1 MVPAAVSG
9 GLKVEKIV
17 VQVDADLEDL
27 IPGYLQ
33 NRRQDAE
40 AILQALE
47 KQDFETIRVLG
58 HTMKGTG
65 GGYGFD
71 AITEI
76 GRALEEAAKIRD
88 TQAINR
94 GVSTL
99 LDYLEAVEVVFP

>member
-1 MVPAAVSG
+1 
-9 GLKVEKIV
+9 VEKIV

-33 NRRQDAE
+33 NRRQDVDPILE
-40 AILQALE
+40 AVD

-76 GRALEEAAKIRD
+76 GRDLETAAKEANVPTIR
-88 TQAINR
+88 QKAAA
-94 GVSTL
+94 L
-99 LDYLEAVEVVFP
+99 LAYLQAVEVVFQ

>member
-1 MVPAAVSG
+1 M
-9 GLKVEKIV
+9 EKII
-17 VQVDADLEDL
+17 VQVDPDLEDL

-33 NRRQDAE
+33 NRRQDME

-47 KQDFETIRVLG
+47 KQDFETIRILG

-71 AITEI
+71 AISEM
-76 GRALEEAAKIRD
+76 GRALEEAAKTRD
-88 TQAINR
+88 TQAIKR
-94 GVSTL
+94 ELASL

>member
-1 MVPAAVSG
+1 
-9 GLKVEKIV
+9 VEKIV

-33 NRRQDAE
+33 NRRQDVD

-47 KQDFETIRVLG
+47 NQDFDTIRVLG

-71 AITEI
+71 AITEM
-76 GRALEEAAKIRD
+76 GRVLEAAAKD
-88 TQAINR
+88 KNAQAIR
-94 GVSTL
+94 QGTAAL
-99 LDYLEAVEVVFP
+99 LDYLQAVEVVFQ

>member
-1 MVPAAVSG
+1 
-9 GLKVEKIV
+9 VEKIV

-33 NRRQDAE
+33 NRRQDVD

-47 KQDFETIRVLG
+47 NQNFETIRILG

-71 AITEI
+71 AITEM
-76 GRALEEAAKIRD
+76 GRALEAAAKDKNGPAIR
-88 TQAINR
+88 Q
-94 GVSTL
+94 GVAAL
-99 LDYLEAVEVVFP
+99 LDYLGAVEVVLQ

>member
-1 MVPAAVSG
+1 
-9 GLKVEKIV
+9 VEKIV

-33 NRRQDAE
+33 NRQQDAE
-40 AILQALE
+40 SVLQALD

-65 GGYGFD
+65 GGYGLD

-76 GRALEEAAKIRD
+76 GRTLEEAAKSRDMAVIR
-88 TQAINR
+88 QGA
-94 GVSTL
+94 SAL
-99 LDYLEAVEVVFP
+99 LAYLQAVEVVFQ

>member
-1 MVPAAVSG
+1 
-9 GLKVEKIV
+9 VEKIV

-33 NRRQDAE
+33 NRQQDAE
-40 AILQALE
+40 SVLQALD

-65 GGYGFD
+65 GGYGLD

-76 GRALEEAAKIRD
+76 GRTLEEAAKSRDMAVIR
-88 TQAINR
+88 QGAAA
-94 GVSTL
+94 L
-99 LDYLEAVEVVFP
+99 LAYLQAVEVVFQ

>member
-1 MVPAAVSG
+1 M
-9 GLKVEKIV
+9 EKIV

-33 NRRQDAE
+33 NRLKDAE

-47 KQDFETIRVLG
+47 NQDFETIRVLG

-76 GRALEEAAKIRD
+76 GRALEEAAKSRN
-88 TQAINR
+88 TTAIHQ
-94 GVSTL
+94 GVADL
-99 LDYLEAVEVVFP
+99 LDYLRAVEVVFQ